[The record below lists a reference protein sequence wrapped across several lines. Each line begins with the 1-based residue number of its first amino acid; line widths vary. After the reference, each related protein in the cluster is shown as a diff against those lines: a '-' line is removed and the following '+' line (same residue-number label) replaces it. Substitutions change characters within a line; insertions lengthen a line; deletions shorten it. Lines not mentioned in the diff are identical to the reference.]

1 MKGRQSE
8 MNDGLKE
15 ARNAYMRE
23 YMAEYRK
30 KNREKIN
37 AQRREWAKN
46 NPDKVRQYQEN
57 YWQKK
62 LDL

>member
-1 MKGRQSE
+1 